1 MDSGLSPKEQVEL
14 MLKRARTI
22 EQMKEEV
29 VEDIPEILIKEE
41 EPPQLP
47 SLYEPVT
54 SLSLVEDVE
63 ETKDS
68 IIARF
73 SIDPDDYSSVR
84 LNKES
89 QTRVKKA
96 LGRMTTGASASVPII
111 CRGSDCSY
119 SERCLDGDSLVLMS
133 NLKKKKIK
141 ELVIGDRVYSAN
153 KEYRLESQTVKDI
166 SINKAKVKYKITT
179 KSGLEIKAT
188 ANHPFAT
195 FKDEEVLWKTLS
207 DGLIA
212 GDTLLVI
219 EDFRDGAVHTDSIGD
234 FLVDT
239 ITTVEYDSIGDVYD
253 ITVSNNHNFIAQDIL
268 SHNCPFYQ
276 ENAAPVGNPCL
287 VEVTIA
293 EYWTKKYMEDLN
305 INPDS
310 ISELHTLS
318 RLVEIS
324 IIENRLTMYMSI
336 HNPDLTMDVITAV
349 DDNGNEIY
357 NKASS
362 IAFEQRERLDK
373 SKLKILESLAATRE
387 KKMKLQ
393 INAGAAV
400 NQSSHLLN
408 IKESLSSLTQQLQT
422 MKDAKVVNK

>member
-22 EQMKEEV
+22 EQMKEEI

-73 SIDPDDYSSVR
+73 SIDPDDYSSVK

-119 SERCLDGDSLVLMS
+119 SERCLDGESLVLMS

-166 SINKAKVKYKITT
+166 SISKAKVKYKITT

-207 DGLIA
+207 DGLIV

-239 ITTVEYDSIGDVYD
+239 ITTIEYDSIGDVYD

-373 SKLKILESLAATRE
+373 SKLKIL
-387 KKMKLQ
+387 
-393 INAGAAV
+393 
-400 NQSSHLLN
+400 
-408 IKESLSSLTQQLQT
+408 
-422 MKDAKVVNK
+422 